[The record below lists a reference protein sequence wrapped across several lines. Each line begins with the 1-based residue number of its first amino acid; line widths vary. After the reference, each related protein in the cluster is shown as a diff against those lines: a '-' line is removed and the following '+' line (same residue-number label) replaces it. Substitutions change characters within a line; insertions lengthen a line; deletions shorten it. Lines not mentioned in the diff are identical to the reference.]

1 MREPTR
7 PPTHDEVVE
16 LLPWLVNG
24 TLEPDEA
31 RRVRDHL
38 ARCASCRAA
47 RAEEERLAAALIEAP
62 ESEARIA
69 AGLDRLRSA
78 LAREERRGWL
88 RRQPTRR
95 QLLAAVLV
103 QGIVVTGLLALAAW
117 LLRPA
122 AETRFR
128 TLSTPEAVTTV
139 TAGPRLRLVVDPA
152 MRTSELERLLVDAG
166 CRIVDGPTAAGVFT
180 VEAEP
185 GSADEALRAL
195 RTSAGVRLVEPVAE
209 DP

>member
-7 PPTHDEVVE
+7 RPTHDEVVE

-24 TLEPDEA
+24 TLEPDEV

-38 ARCASCRAA
+38 AQCASCRAA
-47 RAEEERLAAALIEAP
+47 RAEEERLAAALIAVP
-62 ESEARIA
+62 ESEERIA

-128 TLSTPEAVTTV
+128 TLSTPDAVTTV

-185 GSADEALRAL
+185 GAADEALRAL
-195 RTSAGVRLVEPVAE
+195 RASAGVRLVEPVAE
-209 DP
+209 GP

>member
-7 PPTHDEVVE
+7 PPTHGEVVE

-24 TLEPDEA
+24 TLEPDEE

-38 ARCASCRAA
+38 TRCASCRAA
-47 RAEEERLAAALIEAP
+47 RAGEERLAAALIEAP

-69 AGLDRLRSA
+69 AGLDRLRST
-78 LAREERRGWL
+78 LAREQRRGWL

-95 QLLAAVLV
+95 QLLAAVVV
-103 QGIVVTGLLALAAW
+103 QGIVVTGLLVLMAW

-122 AETRFR
+122 ADTRFR
-128 TLSTPEAVTTV
+128 TLSLPEAAATA
-139 TAGPRLRLVVDPA
+139 TAGPRLRLVVDPE

-185 GSADEALRAL
+185 GAAGETLRAL
-195 RTSAGVRLVEPVAE
+195 RASAGVRLVEPVAE
-209 DP
+209 GP

>member
-1 MREPTR
+1 MRDPTP

-24 TLEPDEA
+24 TLAPDEE
-31 RRVRDHL
+31 RRVHDHL
-38 ARCASCRAA
+38 TRCTTCRAA
-47 RAEEERLAAALIEAP
+47 RVEEERLAAALVEVP

-69 AGLDRLRSA
+69 AGLDRLSSA
-78 LAREERRGWL
+78 LAREERRGWV

-103 QGIVVTGLLALAAW
+103 QGIVVTGLLAAMAW

-122 AETRFR
+122 ADARFH
-128 TLSTPEAVTTV
+128 TLSTPEAATTAV
-139 TAGPRLRLVVDPA
+139 AGPRLRLVVAPE
-152 MRTSELERLLVDAG
+152 MRTSELRRLLVDAS

-180 VEAEP
+180 VEAES
-185 GSADEALRAL
+185 GTADEALRAL
-195 RTSAGVRLVEPVAE
+195 RANADVRLVEPVAAG
-209 DP
+209 P